1 MDSLIINNIDQIP
14 TPADTLRVV
23 ISGGGTGGHINPALS
38 IAQAIIAREPKAQ
51 ILFVGALGRM
61 EMERVPKAGYPII
74 GLPVRGLDRKR
85 PWRNFGV
92 ILDFLRARRR
102 CRKILDRFK
111 PQVVVGVGGYASAPI
126 LKAAQGKGIPT
137 ILQEQNSYAGVTNKM
152 LAKKARYIAV
162 AYDGMDRFFPTHS
175 IHLTGNPIRE
185 EILTSPLSPA
195 EARQKLGFDPE
206 TPLLLVVGGSLGART
221 VNQAMQANIDRL
233 ASLGYSI
240 LWQTGKNWPDVDP
253 ASIPPGCKAV
263 RFIEDMA
270 TAYRA
275 ASLVVA
281 RAGACTISELQNL
294 GKPSILIPS
303 PNVAEDHQRH
313 NAEALVKVNAARM
326 ILDADAVA
334 TIFNVVNELTSDPE
348 LLDSLG
354 LNAAGMAR
362 RGAADT
368 IASEVINLAS
378 SQQTIKS

>member
-137 ILQEQNSYAGVTNKM
+137 ILQEQNSYAGVTNKL
-152 LAKKARYIAV
+152 LASGADRICV
-162 AYDGMDRFFPTHS
+162 AYDGMERFFPAGK
-175 IHLTGNPIRE
+175 IEITGNPVRKSLE
-185 EILTSPLSPA
+185 ENKLSRS
-195 EARQKLGFDPE
+195 EAKQKLGFSPDR
-206 TPLLLVVGGSLGART
+206 PLLFVTGGSLGART
-221 VNQAMQANIDRL
+221 INESIA
-233 ASLGYSI
+233 ASLDNLAESGVQL
-240 LWQTGKNWPDVDP
+240 LWQTGRYGADTFQGLARGREGV
-253 ASIPPGCKAV
+253 KAV
-263 RFIEDMA
+263 TFVDDMA

-275 ASLVVA
+275 ADLIVA
-281 RAGACTISELQNL
+281 RAGACTISEIQNL
-294 GKPSILIPS
+294 GLPAVLIPS

-313 NAEALVKVNAARM
+313 NAEALANRDAAVM
-326 ILDADAVA
+326 VFDADAVR
-334 TIFNVVNELTSDPE
+334 TLPTLIPE
-348 LLDSLG
+348 LIRDREKCEKMG
-354 LNAAGMAR
+354 QQAAEMAH
-362 RGAADT
+362 RGADDR
-368 IASEVINLAS
+368 IAAIIMEILNSKA
-378 SQQTIKS
+378 